1 VMGVRSG
8 WRGILGAGACLW
20 AGGCAALVAQ
30 EVREFTIS
38 SSKGGAIPFYYEMPA
53 KGGTSP
59 PPVLV
64 AIPTFNGS
72 GEDVIAQ
79 NGWGDFA
86 RKHGMVILS
95 PTFTVTARELRQG
108 KGYYYPDQWSGAVLE
123 RALAEL
129 SEREK
134 IPVGKV
140 LMFGHS
146 AGAHFVHRFAIWK
159 PERVKAFV
167 AYSAAWWSEPSEAMT
182 RVPALIMC
190 GEDDPRFTPTLQ
202 FMEEALTL
210 GLPWIWRS
218 YRGTGHEMTPAVRRM
233 AEAFLAYYAGNGSAA
248 GKDEGEAFYGDI
260 QTFQYVPVS
269 EGDKIPE
276 AVRVMLPAREIAET
290 WAKEE

>member
-1 VMGVRSG
+1 M
-8 WRGILGAGACLW
+8 RGLLML
-20 AGGCAALVAQ
+20 GGCMGMGLSVAVAQ
-30 EVREFTIS
+30 EVKEFTIS
-38 SSKGGAIPFYYEMPA
+38 IPKGGDVPFYYEMPA
-53 KGGTSP
+53 RTDASP

-72 GEDVIAQ
+72 GEEVIAR

-86 RKHGMVILS
+86 MKHGMVILS
-95 PTFTVTARELRQG
+95 PTFTVTPQELRQG
-108 KGYYYPDQWSGAVLE
+108 RGYYYPDQWSGAVLE
-123 RALAEL
+123 RALGEL

-182 RVPALIMC
+182 HVPALIMC
-190 GEDDPRFTPTLQ
+190 GEDDPRYEPTLQ

-218 YRGTGHEMTPAVRRM
+218 YRGTGHEMTPAVQRM
-233 AEAFLAYYAGNGSAA
+233 AEAFLAYYAGNESGGGGE
-248 GKDEGEAFYGDI
+248 GKREAFYGDI

-276 AVRVMLPAREIAET
+276 AVRVVLPSRKVAET
-290 WAKEE
+290 WAREQ